1 MSEFLNPL
9 LNDCLQSLPQDH
21 PLRFLVAH
29 LDNVSRDGDLDE
41 VWLMGSIVFSQFRT
55 TVESY
60 KQKAQKQKVA
70 EEHATILSEIATLY
84 DNGHKSAAKFMIE
97 HHDIDPDCPL
107 VREGLEQLADVRTRN
122 VIEKHAR
129 KLLAEQGF

>member
-107 VREGLEQLADVRTRN
+107 IREGLAQLASAKTRN
-122 VIEKHAR
+122 AIERHAR
-129 KLLAEQGF
+129 KLMQEQGF